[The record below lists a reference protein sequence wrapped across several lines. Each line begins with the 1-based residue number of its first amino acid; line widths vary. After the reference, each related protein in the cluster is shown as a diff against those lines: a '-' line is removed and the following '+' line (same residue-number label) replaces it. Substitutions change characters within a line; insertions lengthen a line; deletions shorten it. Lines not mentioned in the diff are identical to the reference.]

1 MSSQCHEQ
9 GVVVKLVAGE
19 RALVNVHRAA
29 SCEQC
34 AARGACLTLGGGAK
48 KISIVVKNPVH
59 AQAGDTVRLSMP
71 ELSVVKASTVAY
83 LIPTLGL
90 VIGILA
96 GRFASG
102 LSGISTG
109 AGALVGGLAGIAAAF
124 FIVRR
129 MGSRMSENEKYEPAI
144 TQRINTV
151 TVPDKDNVNN
161 D

>member
-9 GVVVKLVAGE
+9 GVVVRLVAGE
-19 RALVNVHRAA
+19 RALVDVHRAA

-34 AARGACLTLGGGAK
+34 AARGVCLTLGGGAK

-71 ELSVVKASTVAY
+71 ELSVAKASIVAY

-90 VIGILA
+90 VMGIFA

-102 LSGISTG
+102 LFGISIG

-124 FIVRR
+124 LVVHR
-129 MGSRMSENEKYEPAI
+129 MGSLMGINEKYVPAI
-144 TQRINTV
+144 TQLLNTAGR
-151 TVPDKDNVNN
+151 PDKDDVHN